1 MTQLPD
7 GWVTASLQEVAD
19 LITDGDHNPP
29 KRVHE
34 GVPHLTARN
43 VKGGHLVLDRCSFVS
58 HEDFDRSR
66 RRYAP
71 LAGDVIITCVGTL
84 GQTAI
89 VPKNLS
95 FSADRNLAAI
105 RPGKA
110 ILSPFLKAMMDSPIP
125 QGVIRKGSGSTA
137 QPHLYLGD
145 IRALRIPVPPLDEQ
159 KRIIAAIEE
168 QFSRLDVGVAAL
180 ERARQNLKRMRA
192 AVLHAAVS
200 GALIGVSSKE
210 WEEATLGDL
219 LDSIHAGKSFKC
231 AERPSNLDEWGV
243 VKVSAMTWGEFREGE
258 NKTVVGDRTVDPR
271 FEIRPGDLLVSRA
284 NTVEYVGAA
293 VLVGKCRPRLLLSDK
308 SLRLVPNSRALPE
321 WLLISLRTS
330 SARRYIESVATGTSD
345 SMRNISQ
352 PKLKALQ
359 VTVPPIQVQE
369 HLVTEVDRMML
380 QVEQLEKSLGENSRS
395 AQALRSSILAAA
407 FFGQLTPQDQTEEP
421 ALAFLQRIA
430 TEKASSNGRRPTKGR
445 KPRVLREEVP
455 V

>member
-1 MTQLPD
+1 
-7 GWVTASLQEVAD
+7 
-19 LITDGDHNPP
+19 
-29 KRVHE
+29 
-34 GVPHLTARN
+34 
-43 VKGGHLVLDRCSFVS
+43 
-58 HEDFDRSR
+58 
-66 RRYAP
+66 
-71 LAGDVIITCVGTL
+71 
-84 GQTAI
+84 
-89 VPKNLS
+89 
-95 FSADRNLAAI
+95 
-105 RPGKA
+105 
-110 ILSPFLKAMMDSPIP
+110 
-125 QGVIRKGSGSTA
+125 
-137 QPHLYLGD
+137 LGD